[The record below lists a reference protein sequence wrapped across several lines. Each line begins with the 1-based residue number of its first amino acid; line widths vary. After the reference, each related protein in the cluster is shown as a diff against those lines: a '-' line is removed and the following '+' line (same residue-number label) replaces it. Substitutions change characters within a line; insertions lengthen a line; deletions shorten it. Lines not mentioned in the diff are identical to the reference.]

1 MHKKWLIP
9 IVFAAFVCMAQPAA
23 AQEDQA
29 AGQEALAKK
38 SQNPV
43 GNIISVP
50 IEYWHYD
57 GIAEDG
63 GDWGSC
69 QRRFFISWE
78 MSNFMSPPENQGVTQ
93 VYSLCRPP
101 L

>member
-1 MHKKWLIP
+1 MKFLMRKKWLMLIG
-9 IVFAAFVCMAQPAA
+9 FAVLVCMGQPAI

-57 GIAEDG
+57 GIAENG
-63 GDWGSC
+63 GADAL
-69 QRRFFISWE
+69 IVK
-78 MSNFMSPPENQGVTQ
+78 P
-93 VYSLCRPP
+93 VYVPNYIMR
-101 L
+101 